1 MKRILIL
8 LMCALLSMSMFAA
21 CGGGGGGGGGGDDPE
36 SQSWVIKIASD
47 ETMDTP
53 CSIATVRFQEL
64 VEERSDGRLK
74 VTYFNDSAMGDE
86 REIAESVNMGTLEM
100 GIISGCYLSTYAP
113 DWYLVDLPYV
123 FLDRPVMYGYLD
135 GKVGD
140 LLREAI
146 AGNSNINVLDFAD
159 GSFKILLHNSSP
171 IKTVADLQRMKFR
184 CQESQMN
191 MAIYKAW
198 NSTAIPMG
206 FSEIYMALQQGTVD
220 GVDTTPLYQR
230 SGGFYEVGKQ
240 YTMTNHQVLLMTSII
255 NRQFLNSLPDDL
267 QKIIL
272 DASYEA
278 YSVFERTIVQEAEQ
292 YAKTVFDDA
301 GCVEYVLSDAER
313 QTFIDASKAVIDEYR
328 DTIDPVLYG
337 LIGL

>member
-1 MKRILIL
+1 MCVL
-8 LMCALLSMSMFAA
+8 LCLSMFAA
-21 CGGGGGGGGGGDDPE
+21 CNGGSGDSGSAGGGDSDKT
-36 SQSWVIKIASD
+36 WVIKIASD
-47 ETMDTP
+47 ETIDTP
-53 CSIATVRFQEL
+53 CSVATLEFKKL
-64 VEERSDGRLK
+64 VEERSEGRLK
-74 VTYFNDSAMGDE
+74 VDYFNDSAMGDE

-123 FLDRPVMYGYLD
+123 FLDRPIMYGYLD
-135 GKVGD
+135 GEVGD
-140 LLREAI
+140 LLRESISA
-146 AGNSNINVLDFAD
+146 NSNIEVLDFAD
-159 GSFKILLHNSSP
+159 GSFKILMHNSTP
-171 IKTVADLQRMKFR
+171 ITKVSDLQRMKFR

-230 SGGFYEVGKQ
+230 SGGFYEVGKK
-240 YTMTNHQVLLMTSII
+240 YTMTNHQVLLMTSLVNKSFIA
-255 NRQFLNSLPDDL
+255 SLPEDL
-267 QKIIL
+267 QKVIR

-278 YSVFERTIVQEAEQ
+278 YSVYEREIVQEAEQ

-301 GCVEYVLSDAER
+301 GCEEYVLSDAER
-313 QTFIDASKAVIDEYR
+313 QTFIDASKAVIEEYR
-328 DTIDPVLYG
+328 STINPVLYE